1 VVNKW
6 MLTGEFKYSLDD
18 KGRLMIPARMRSAIV
33 GNVLIVTRG
42 VEKCIWLFSPE
53 EWKRISQDMLLSSS
67 LFHEKARLIQRR
79 ILAPAQEIEIDK
91 SGRISIPQTL
101 REYANLKKECII
113 LGMLKYMEIWDE
125 ENYLEFWNENE
136 SKFRDAAEELGG
148 KVTFRDE

>member
-1 VVNKW
+1 

-18 KGRLMIPARMRSAIV
+18 KGRLMIPVRMRTEIT

-53 EWKRISQDMLLSSS
+53 EWKRIAQDMLVSSS

-79 ILAPAQEIEIDK
+79 ILAPAQELDIDK

-101 REYANLKKECII
+101 REYAGLKKECII

-125 ENYLEFWNENE
+125 ENYQVYWNENE
-136 SKFRDAAEELGG
+136 SKFRDAAEELGA
-148 KVTFRDE
+148 KVTFRNE